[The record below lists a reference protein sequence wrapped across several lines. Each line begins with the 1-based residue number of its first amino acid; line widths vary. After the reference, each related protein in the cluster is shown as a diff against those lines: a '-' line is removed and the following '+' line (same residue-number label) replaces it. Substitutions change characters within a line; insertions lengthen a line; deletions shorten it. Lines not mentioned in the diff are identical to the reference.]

1 MKIVANQ
8 SVQMHE
14 MALQHGI
21 PVRNIYVIL
30 RVFDLGQE
38 DMGMRIYVDPATME
52 RNGELE
58 FQAETYTVAP
68 AVEEEL

>member
-1 MKIVANQ
+1 
-8 SVQMHE
+8 MHE
-14 MALQHGI
+14 MTLQPGI

-30 RVFDLGQE
+30 RVFNLGQD
-38 DMGMRIYVDPATME
+38 DMGMRIYVDPAAME

-58 FQAETYTVAP
+58 FQAETYTVVP

>member
-1 MKIVANQ
+1 
-8 SVQMHE
+8 MHE
-14 MALQHGI
+14 MALHPGS
-21 PVRNIYVIL
+21 PVTNVYVIL
-30 RVFDLGQE
+30 RVFNLGQE

-58 FQAETYTVAP
+58 FKAETYTVVP